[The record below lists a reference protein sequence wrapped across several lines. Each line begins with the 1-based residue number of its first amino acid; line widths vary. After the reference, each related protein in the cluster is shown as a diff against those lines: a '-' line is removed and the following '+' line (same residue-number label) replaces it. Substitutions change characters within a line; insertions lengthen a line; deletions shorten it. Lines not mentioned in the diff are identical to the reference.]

1 MENKKDIYGDVVHVV
16 YDELS
21 RNYGYYG
28 NKNKL
33 DKRLQIVSI
42 DDAERLFDE
51 NGITL
56 MNCRPYERQILFR
69 HPFAPNT
76 YIDAAK
82 CSQVELF
89 QDKVNKMALVLQMLG
104 VKSVSGNAE
113 WHERFKREID
123 ADGHIGIKKFGTSVE
138 YQNAQS
144 AQEFS
149 KINIKKEYP
158 NAQLTPDF
166 YARATV
172 RAKELGLY
180 NDSTVRSFIE
190 SRNPEYGG
198 NVLGSEHI
206 TMELSKEYNE
216 LTSIAFSLNFLKVFE
231 IGFNYKET
239 IETFNKVTID
249 LEVKF

>member
-1 MENKKDIYGDVVHVV
+1 MEKKIGIFGDVVHVV
-16 YDELS
+16 YDEMS
-21 RNYGYYG
+21 RNYKYYG
-28 NKNKL
+28 NINKL
-33 DKRLQIVSI
+33 DKRLQIVSV
-42 DDAERLFDE
+42 DDAGRLFDE

-56 MNCRPYERQILFR
+56 MNCRPYEGQILFR

-76 YIDAAK
+76 YIDAN
-82 CSQVELF
+82 CTQVDLF

-138 YQNAQS
+138 YQNVQS

-166 YARATV
+166 YARAIV

-198 NVLGSEHI
+198 NVLGAERV

-231 IGFNYKET
+231 LGFNYKET
-239 IETFNKVTID
+239 IETVNKVTID

>member
-1 MENKKDIYGDVVHVV
+1 MNKKIVGDIIRITS
-16 YDELS
+16 DELS
-21 RNYGYYG
+21 RNY
-28 NKNKL
+28 K
-33 DKRLQIVSI
+33 
-42 DDAERLFDE
+42 
-51 NGITL
+51 
-56 MNCRPYERQILFR
+56 YERRSKFLDPRVQIISIKVIDSMLEYDNIELANVYQPREGQILMR

-76 YIDAAK
+76 YIDAN
-82 CSQVELF
+82 CTQVELF

-113 WHERFKREID
+113 WLERFKREKD
-123 ADGHIGIKKFGTSVE
+123 ADGHIGIKKIGVSGE
-138 YQNAQS
+138 YQNVQT

-149 KINIKKEYP
+149 RISIKKEYP

-166 YARATV
+166 YARAIV

-180 NDSTVRSFIE
+180 NDSTVRAFIE

-198 NVLGSEHI
+198 NVLGSEHV

-231 IGFNYKET
+231 IGLNYKET
-239 IETFNKVTID
+239 IETVNKVTID
-249 LEVKF
+249 LDIKF